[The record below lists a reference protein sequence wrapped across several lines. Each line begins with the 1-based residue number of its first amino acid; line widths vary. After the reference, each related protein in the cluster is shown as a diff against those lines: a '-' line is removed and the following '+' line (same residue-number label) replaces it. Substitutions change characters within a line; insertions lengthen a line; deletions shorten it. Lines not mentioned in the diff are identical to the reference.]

1 MALLPP
7 GVAQGILNAQQQ
19 QMADAK
25 NKQAME
31 YQAWQIEQ
39 AKQAQARQTQ
49 AQQNYGGVLNAAY
62 GGMAPPP
69 VAGSQGPQPPAPGQ
83 ASVPMAPPVSPNG
96 GMIDTSPTEGGLY
109 YRDYP
114 NQYGL
119 RAFKKPDG
127 TYGGEMLPKSTG
139 WLGLQQGEGKEHGNI
154 MSEYSID
161 DAKGSFP
168 TFVPTLDKN
177 EIELLRQGKLTPSII
192 KKATAWRD
200 SQEAKGE
207 SAFLNP
213 KGFDK
218 GGMGGMPTRAPMAPS
233 GGMGGLPPYQTVQ
246 SLAQGQ
252 PPQAGGMD
260 LMQPPPMPAT
270 NDIGTKPL
278 TVASVVQLLK
288 AQGVPQEQWY
298 DTMSEMKPL
307 FDEQNKQEL
316 LQLKTQMDATKMAND
331 VYKAVLSGQ
340 NIESLIASRAKAAE
354 GKWVKTNVQR
364 GDRIVPVLVNS
375 VTGEERGIP
384 GETGGSKWNPN
395 TSSTGIPS
403 SPEESESAAAQ
414 ATTGMPINQIIPGYG
429 KNAAAA
435 REKARVGAIKQIM
448 AENPGMSATDAGI
461 ELSNRA
467 IDFASNKKAA
477 GMVAIKSAGI
487 ELSAEKIKEDI
498 KTMDSVLDKAS
509 AKYGAKIFNTPVNA
523 IRRQFSD
530 VDLGQ
535 LDLATKQV
543 ALEYEKA
550 MQGGQMSVAQ
560 LHAGAAEDAQKLLN
574 SDMTPNEIRAKL
586 PIMIRELD
594 NAKKAVGVVKKDLR
608 VGGSTGGADPL
619 GIRN

>member
-1 MALLPP
+1 
-7 GVAQGILNAQQQ
+7 
-19 QMADAK
+19 
-25 NKQAME
+25 
-31 YQAWQIEQ
+31 
-39 AKQAQARQTQ
+39 
-49 AQQNYGGVLNAAY
+49 
-62 GGMAPPP
+62 
-69 VAGSQGPQPPAPGQ
+69 
-83 ASVPMAPPVSPNG
+83 MAPPVSPNG

-119 RAFKKPDG
+119 RAFKRPDG

-192 KKATAWRD
+192 QKATAWRD

-316 LQLKTQMDATKMAND
+316 LQLKTQMDATKMANE

-340 NIESLIASRAKAAE
+340 NIESLIASRAKVAE
-354 GKWVKTNVQR
+354 GKWVTKPVQR
-364 GDRIVPVLVNS
+364 GNMMVPVQFNS
-375 VTGEERGIP
+375 VTGEEREIP
-384 GETGGSKWNPN
+384 GEMGGGKWNPN
-395 TSSTGIPS
+395 APTAQLTNVPLSAAGQKAKSQLASTGQNVSRIDNK
-403 SPEESESAAAQ
+403 
-414 ATTGMPINQIIPGYG
+414 TFNDM
-429 KNAAAA
+429 
-435 REKARVGAIKQIM
+435 GAD
-448 AENPGMSATDAGI
+448 AE
-461 ELSNRA
+461 
-467 IDFASNKKAA
+467 AS
-477 GMVAIKSAGI
+477 G
-487 ELSAEKIKEDI
+487 
-498 KTMDSVLDKAS
+498 TSVLDTKAGFKATTS
-509 AKYGAKIFNTPVNA
+509 ALTQNEKDLAA
-523 IRRQFSD
+523 IRPYKNMLDTNIDIAKSLSKKVISTSSAYANKSLNWLKQNAGDNPDTAEFLAQMRFVETEAARVLNNPRLS
-530 VDLGQ
+530 GQ
-535 LDLATKQV
+535 LTDSARKEMESVVSGNLPINSLDRVLARIKSDGDNRV
-543 ALEYEKA
+543 KALETENK
-550 MQGGQMSVAQ
+550 Q
-560 LHAGAAEDAQKLLN
+560 LRK
-574 SDMTPNEIRAKL
+574 S
-586 PIMIRELD
+586 
-594 NAKKAVGVVKKDLR
+594 NAKPAAA
-608 VGGSTGGADPL
+608 STTSADDAL
-619 GIRN
+619 INKYLN

>member
-31 YQAWQIEQ
+31 YQAWKIEQ

-96 GMIDTSPTEGGLY
+96 GM
-109 YRDYP
+109 
-114 NQYGL
+114 
-119 RAFKKPDG
+119 
-127 TYGGEMLPKSTG
+127 
-139 WLGLQQGEGKEHGNI
+139 
-154 MSEYSID
+154 
-161 DAKGSFP
+161 
-168 TFVPTLDKN
+168 
-177 EIELLRQGKLTPSII
+177 
-192 KKATAWRD
+192 
-200 SQEAKGE
+200 
-207 SAFLNP
+207 
-213 KGFDK
+213 
-218 GGMGGMPTRAPMAPS
+218 GGMQGSAPPMAQGIMPGASGGMPTRAPMAP
-233 GGMGGLPPYQTVQ
+233 PYQTVQ
-246 SLAQGQ
+246 GLAQAQ
-252 PPQAGGMD
+252 APQAGGMD
-260 LMQPPPMPAT
+260 IMQPPPMPAT

-331 VYKAVLSGQ
+331 VYKAVLSGE
-340 NIESLIASRAKAAE
+340 NIESLIASRGKAGE
-354 GKWVKTNVQR
+354 GKWVTKNVQR
-364 GDRIVPVLVNS
+364 GNTIVPVQFNS
-375 VTGEERGIP
+375 VTGEEREIP
-384 GETGGSKWNPN
+384 GEMGGGKWNPN

-448 AENPGMSATDAGI
+448 AQNPGMSATDAGI

-550 MQGGQMSVAQ
+550 IQGGQMSVAQ
-560 LHAGAAEDAQKLLN
+560 LHAGAAEDSQKLLN

>member
-19 QMADAK
+19 QMTDAK

-96 GMIDTSPTEGGLY
+96 GMGG
-109 YRDYP
+109 
-114 NQYGL
+114 
-119 RAFKKPDG
+119 
-127 TYGGEMLPKSTG
+127 M
-139 WLGLQQGEGKEHGNI
+139 QGSAPPMAQGI
-154 MSEYSID
+154 M
-161 DAKGSFP
+161 P
-168 TFVPTLDKN
+168 
-177 EIELLRQGKLTPSII
+177 
-192 KKATAWRD
+192 
-200 SQEAKGE
+200 GE
-207 SAFLNP
+207 S
-213 KGFDK
+213 
-218 GGMGGMPTRAPMAPS
+218 GGMPTRAPMAPS

-331 VYKAVLSGQ
+331 VYKAVLSGE

-364 GDRIVPVLVNS
+364 GDRIVPVLVNN
-375 VTGEERGIP
+375 VTGEEREIP
-384 GETGGSKWNPN
+384 GETGGDKWNPN
-395 TSSTGIPS
+395 APNAQMINVPLTPAGQKAKSGLAATGQNVSRIDNKTLNDMGADAEASGTSVADVKAGYKADTAALTANTKSLAAIRPFKDMLDTNIDIAKNLSKKVISTNSAYANKSLNWIKQNAGDNPDTAEFLAQMRFVETEAARVLNNPNLTGTLTDS
-403 SPEESESAAAQ
+403 ARREMESVVSGNLPMKSLDRVLARIKSDGDNRVKALETENKQLRKSNAKPAAAS
-414 ATTGMPINQIIPGYG
+414 TTSADDTLINYW
-429 KNAAAA
+429 KN
-435 REKARVGAIKQIM
+435 
-448 AENPGMSATDAGI
+448 
-461 ELSNRA
+461 
-467 IDFASNKKAA
+467 
-477 GMVAIKSAGI
+477 
-487 ELSAEKIKEDI
+487 
-498 KTMDSVLDKAS
+498 
-509 AKYGAKIFNTPVNA
+509 
-523 IRRQFSD
+523 
-530 VDLGQ
+530 
-535 LDLATKQV
+535 
-543 ALEYEKA
+543 
-550 MQGGQMSVAQ
+550 
-560 LHAGAAEDAQKLLN
+560 QK
-574 SDMTPNEIRAKL
+574 
-586 PIMIRELD
+586 
-594 NAKKAVGVVKKDLR
+594 
-608 VGGSTGGADPL
+608 
-619 GIRN
+619 